1 MNDNIKVTF
10 DDLIKRKY
18 EKDKIIKKQ
27 IEANKKN
34 LLERFF
40 NKANTLSPTS
50 TAPNSTIP
58 SNSNNFDSAN
68 PNEKESILP
77 TIYEYSITET
87 SKFEYDETK
96 AVSNDNNTNS
106 NLNYLQMREKY
117 KNERN
122 KKKSSIFKSEDLR
135 ISQTESLNLKQSDNN
150 SNAIGNEDNLY
161 SPINE
166 NNILQNQENIFLIQ
180 KKLFENESNAYIE
193 SQDIFDINNI
203 CIKDD
208 DKEKSEIML
217 QSNIDDNVNV
227 NINMYVDYS
236 IQKQFDFCLKG
247 IDKKNKKII
256 TTHSNVSSAGNVNR
270 NKRILSMQLVAKIDY
285 SVHTKQNSINNN
297 NSNISNINN
306 SSNNKIII
314 DNKKQITNRYKPN
327 INMTNI
333 TKQHQQQMQN
343 TTQQRTRSTS
353 KQQRKKLDINSFNS
367 PNNHSLSG
375 KSSLLNSLGIFINNN
390 NNNTLQKRS
399 AYKVFPLK
407 HQNNLNTKNKPQPK
421 SSKPSTSLNKKKP
434 KCSF

>member
-27 IEANKKN
+27 IEANKKS

-68 PNEKESILP
+68 PNDKESILP

-87 SKFEYDETK
+87 SKFEYDETR
-96 AVSNDNNTNS
+96 AVNNDNNASN

-150 SNAIGNEDNLY
+150 SNAIANDDNLY

-180 KKLFENESNAYIE
+180 KKLFENESNANIE

-208 DKEKSEIML
+208 EKEKSEILL
-217 QSNIDDNVNV
+217 QSNINVNV
-227 NINMYVDYS
+227 NVYVEYS
-236 IQKQFDFCLKG
+236 VQKQFDFCLKG
-247 IDKKNKKII
+247 TDKKNKKEHLIM
-256 TTHSNVSSAGNVNR
+256 
-270 NKRILSMQLVAKIDY
+270 LF
-285 SVHTKQNSINNN
+285 
-297 NSNISNINN
+297 
-306 SSNNKIII
+306 SSN
-314 DNKKQITNRYKPN
+314 
-327 INMTNI
+327 
-333 TKQHQQQMQN
+333 
-343 TTQQRTRSTS
+343 
-353 KQQRKKLDINSFNS
+353 
-367 PNNHSLSG
+367 
-375 KSSLLNSLGIFINNN
+375 LN
-390 NNNTLQKRS
+390 
-399 AYKVFPLK
+399 
-407 HQNNLNTKNKPQPK
+407 
-421 SSKPSTSLNKKKP
+421 
-434 KCSF
+434 